1 MEKTT
6 VINGNRNL
14 AIAEQNGV
22 DYRLD
27 SIAEFTP
34 IKITDIKKGVSY
46 VFDLTDLDQSYWS
59 NIVNF
64 NLPIDD
70 QDRLEDYD
78 DQEKTRQRIR
88 VLIRTLKDGIT
99 ISQNYLIVWS
109 SQSNILPFVF
119 KKGEKILIQSD
130 DDLDSL
136 TFYAR
141 PVLLNPTI
149 NLAKDPSF
157 KGDTA
162 NSLSD

>member
-1 MEKTT
+1 MEKIT
-6 VINGNRNL
+6 VINGNHTL
-14 AIAEQNGV
+14 AIAKHNGV

-34 IKITDIKKGVSY
+34 IKISDINKGEPY
-46 VFDLTDLDQSYWS
+46 VFDLGDLDQSYWCNMIS
-59 NIVNF
+59 F
-64 NLPIDD
+64 NLPGDD

-78 DQEKTRQRIR
+78 DQEKSRQRIR
-88 VLIRTLKDGIT
+88 VLVRTLKDGIT
-99 ISQNYLIVWS
+99 TSQNYLIVWS

-119 KKGEKILIQSD
+119 KQGEKILIQSD

-149 NLAKDPSF
+149 NLAKDPTF
-157 KGDTA
+157 KGDIAT
-162 NSLSD
+162 